1 MEHSQQPI
9 ALAKMAK
16 MDHSKMDHSSMQHGD
31 NPSTGMEGHNHHA
44 MMIADFKKRFYLVL
58 ILTVPIMLL
67 SAMIQKFMGV
77 DWQFTGSKYIL
88 LALSSVVFFYG
99 GWPFFKGL
107 VTEIKTKNPGMMFLI
122 GFAITAAYIY
132 SVAVVFGL
140 EGMDFFWE
148 LATLILIML
157 LGHWIEMKS
166 IAGASKELELLVQ
179 LMPADAHMVMPDMV
193 HDVKTETLKE
203 NDIIL
208 VKPGEKVAAD
218 GIILEGESYLNE
230 SMLTGESKPV
240 QKIKGQK
247 VIAGSINGN
256 GSIKVTV
263 SNASK
268 DSYISQL
275 VKLVDDAQKSKSK
288 TQLLADTAA
297 KWLTVIALVAGIGTF
312 LFWFLTGE
320 TLAFAMERM
329 VTVIV
334 ICCPHALGLAVP
346 LVVAKSTAL
355 SAKNG
360 LLIKNRS
367 AFENARKI
375 TTIVFDKT
383 GTLTVGKFEVS
394 KIVSLKSELTEDEII
409 RIASALEQQSEHP
422 IATGIL
428 LKAKDLSI
436 DIPSAENFKAIT
448 GKGIEATIEGKK
460 VLVVSPGYLKEN
472 KIAVS
477 DGFTADDT
485 ETVVFVI
492 INNELAGYIALS
504 DEIRPESAEA
514 IKTLKENHIKSILLT
529 GDNSKVAKSVSDKLG
544 LDSFI
549 AEVLPDQKLDKIKEL
564 QNKGEFVAMT
574 GDGVNDAPALAQAD
588 VGIAVGSGSDIAAE
602 TAGIVLVNSNPKDIV
617 GLILFG
623 KATYRKMIQ
632 NLIWATGY
640 NIVAL
645 PLAAGILY
653 SWKILLTPAMGAVFM
668 SISTVIVAVN
678 ASMLRLK
685 DEPKSDSKAEPQT
698 ETKDE
703 NKDEPKDESQPE
715 SKDEPK
721 PETNAEPPSEG
732 KDDSIPEAKDDSETK
747 DESQPEA
754 KSEPQSESK
763 DESMIEAKADLYT
776 KAESMPEAEDETET
790 KVAAKS
796 EAGNTLSSTVTPELV
811 KRVHEF
817 YEELGRED
825 VRAVMD
831 MEKTEQEIQKPE
843 TKAKDQPE
851 TKNEPKVKE
860 EPKPEAKAKAKAKHQ
875 QEDNVERQPDAK
887 AKTKIEAK
895 HQHVNKAEPKP
906 EVKAGLRHEVKVKPK
921 SVSKK

>member
-1 MEHSQQPI
+1 MEHPQHPEEPVKK
-9 ALAKMAK
+9 ATE
-16 MDHSKMDHSSMQHGD
+16 DHSKMDHGSMKHKD
-31 NPSTGMEGHNHHA
+31 NPSMAMEGHNHHA
-44 MMIADFKKRFYLVL
+44 MMIEDFKKRFYVVL
-58 ILTVPIMLL
+58 ILSVPIILL

-88 LALSSVVFFYG
+88 FALSTVVFFYG

-107 VTEIKTKNPGMMFLI
+107 VTEIKTKTPGMMFLI
-122 GFAITAAYIY
+122 GFAITSAYVY
-132 SVAVVFGL
+132 SAAVVFGL

-166 IAGASKELELLVQ
+166 VAGASKELELLVQ

-193 HDVKTETLKE
+193 HDVKTDTLKE

-218 GIILEGESYLNE
+218 GLILEGESYLNE
-230 SMLTGESKPV
+230 SMITGESKPV

-256 GSIKVTV
+256 GSLKVTV
-263 SNASK
+263 SHASK

-297 KWLTVIALVAGIGTF
+297 KWLTIIAIVAGISTF

-320 TLAFAMERM
+320 TLAFALERM
-329 VTVIV
+329 ITVVV

-346 LVVAKSTAL
+346 LVVAKSTAI

-360 LLIKNRS
+360 LLIKNRI
-367 AFENARKI
+367 AFENSRKI

-409 RIASALEQQSEHP
+409 RMVSALEQQSEHP

-428 LKAKDLSI
+428 LKAKDLSV

-448 GKGIEATIEGKK
+448 GKGIEATVEGKK
-460 VLVVSPGYLKEN
+460 VLVVSPGYLKEK
-472 KIAVS
+472 KIAVP
-477 DGFTADDT
+477 DDFKADDT

-544 LDSFI
+544 LDSFF

-564 QNKGEFVAMT
+564 QRKGEFVAMT

-617 GLILFG
+617 NLILFG
-623 KATYRKMIQ
+623 KATHRKMIQ

-645 PLAAGILY
+645 PLAAGVLY
-653 SWKILLTPAMGAVFM
+653 AWNILLSPAIGAALM
-668 SISTVIVAVN
+668 SVSTVIVAIN

-685 DEPKSDSKAEPQT
+685 EEPKSDSKGEPQT
-698 ETKDE
+698 EGKDE
-703 NKDEPKDESQPE
+703 NKDE
-715 SKDEPK
+715 
-721 PETNAEPPSEG
+721 AE
-732 KDDSIPEAKDDSETK
+732 DD
-747 DESQPEA
+747 SQPEA
-754 KSEPQSESK
+754 KADSKTNEEKMQESNAETKPEAKIEPQSEVK
-763 DESMIEAKADLYT
+763 
-776 KAESMPEAEDETET
+776 DETET
-790 KVAAKS
+790 TVAAKS
-796 EAGNTLSSTVTPELV
+796 EANTKIPSTVTPEIV

-817 YEELGRED
+817 YEDLGRKD

-831 MEKTEQEIQKPE
+831 MEKTGLEIPKPE
-843 TKAKDQPE
+843 KAKPATKSKPISKDQPKPE
-851 TKNEPKVKE
+851 IKANKISGSQPELVTRVHELYEMLGRGDVSAVQNLDDTEPKV
-860 EPKPEAKAKAKAKHQ
+860 PK
-875 QEDNVERQPDAK
+875 QED
-887 AKTKIEAK
+887 
-895 HQHVNKAEPKP
+895 KAEPKLG
-906 EVKAGLRHEVKVKPK
+906 KTKPK
-921 SVSKK
+921 PGSKK